1 MVLLVV
7 FDNFLEIK
15 IGFSVCALSGVFKF
29 ILYIQ
34 CVVALTLVA

>member
-1 MVLLVV
+1 MVLLVI

-29 ILYIQ
+29 VLYIQ
-34 CVVALTLVA
+34 CVVAFALVA